1 VPNRRLII
9 PFRNGL
15 ETKFEVSPWYLSDSI
30 YIREILG
37 DDFGSIYKEN
47 QELYTPILSAK
58 STCLYIDEDFDGS
71 PETLARSVAT
81 QVQYVLKTFA
91 AQPIL
96 VSHCALLDISGDEPR
111 LAQMIELLS
120 TPFAEI
126 KPCILRED
134 ATEKE
139 LHEWFTVVR
148 TAVNNHDPV
157 HITLSRFNS
166 SLLRSDPLDKI
177 IDLTVAMESL
187 IRSAFEIKFKFAL
200 FNSLLSEP
208 NSNKRFE
215 RFELLQTLYD
225 ARSSVVHGD
234 ITKGAQKKID
244 QVLERFDQI
253 VAAGQA
259 AINYY
264 LLYLFDKPPAKW
276 SEHLEKLA
284 LGVDVRLGK
293 LE

>member
-1 VPNRRLII
+1 VPNTRLII
-9 PFRNGL
+9 PFRNAL

-37 DDFGSIYKEN
+37 EDFGSIYKEN

-58 STCLYIDEDFDGS
+58 STCLYIDEDFDGN
-71 PETLARSVAT
+71 PEALARSVAT
-81 QVQYVLKTFA
+81 QIQYVIKTFA
-91 AQPIL
+91 TQPIL

-111 LAQMIELLS
+111 LAAMIELLS
-120 TPFAEI
+120 TPFAET
-126 KPCILRED
+126 KPCILKED

-148 TAVNNHDPV
+148 TAVKNHDPV

-187 IRSAFEIKFKFAL
+187 IQSGVEIKFKFAL

-208 NSNKRFE
+208 VTEKRFE
-215 RFELLQTLYD
+215 RFKLLQTLYD

-234 ITKGAQKKID
+234 ITKSAQKKID
-244 QVLERFDQI
+244 QILERFDEI
-253 VAAGQA
+253 VMAGQA

-264 LLYLFDKPPAKW
+264 LIYLFEKPPEEW

-284 LGVDVRLGK
+284 LGVDVRIG
-293 LE
+293 ESE

>member
-1 VPNRRLII
+1 M
-9 PFRNGL
+9 
-15 ETKFEVSPWYLSDSI
+15 YLSDSI

-37 DDFGSIYKEN
+37 EDFGSIYKEN

-58 STCLYIDEDFDGS
+58 STCLYIDEDFERD
-71 PETLARSVAT
+71 PEPLARSVAT
-81 QVQYVLKTFA
+81 QIQYVIKTFA

-111 LAQMIELLS
+111 LAAMIELLS
-120 TPFAEI
+120 TPFAET
-126 KPCILRED
+126 KPCILKED

-148 TAVNNHDPV
+148 TAVKNHDPV

-187 IRSAFEIKFKFAL
+187 IRSAVEIKFKFAL

-208 NSNKRFE
+208 LTDKRFE
-215 RFELLQTLYD
+215 RFKLLQTLYD

-234 ITKGAQKKID
+234 ITKSAQKKID
-244 QVLERFDQI
+244 HILDHFDQI

-264 LLYLFDKPPAKW
+264 LLRGRRRFLCAARNIRLF
-276 SEHLEKLA
+276 
-284 LGVDVRLGK
+284 GVNTSSFRAHAS
-293 LE
+293 